1 MAIIGQRKDI
11 ARPWVFHKHQVIA
24 CAIITLYFY
33 RFHPFNTKTMAK
45 KKEASDIMEKA
56 KFWNDM
62 KEETIRA
69 VLAILAFV
77 ITLLTL
83 LASFG
88 KAGPVGLYGY
98 LFFTRLFGVG
108 YFLIPLLFAMVGIAL
123 LRGLEKKFPAYK
135 TVGSFVFFLSALGL
149 IHIIGTALGD
159 QATRLAGIFG
169 YWVAHPLILIMAT
182 PATSILLTALVII
195 SVFVLFEMHI
205 TAEHLM
211 FWRLFRRSSEEE
223 ATGNDKMKKTGP
235 VEMDEAEEANIDAA
249 LAENALA
256 MSEMQKSKPVEA
268 KTRKQSAPKE
278 DLGDEETPA
287 AFTPPAQVPLMKPFT
302 PPPLSLLE
310 RDKGKAET
318 GDIKANANIIKRTLQ
333 NFGITVEMDEISIGP
348 SVTRYALKPAEGVKL
363 ARITGL
369 NNDLS
374 LALAAHPIRIEAPIP
389 GKSLVGIEVPNTA
402 KTTVGLATL
411 LGSEDFQN
419 SEKPLLVSLGKD
431 IAGKAH
437 FSNLA
442 KAPHALVAGATGSG
456 KSVTIHALITS
467 LLYRNSPEN
476 LRFVMID
483 PKRVELTLYNKIP
496 HLLGPVITNPKQA
509 VLALK
514 QMGKEMARRYDI
526 LEKNQVQNIESYHKT
541 IVAPALEA
549 FKKETDEKTKEELT
563 KQLPEQMPYIVIII
577 DELADIMQTYP
588 RELESAIVRLAQ
600 MSRAVGIHLV
610 ISTQRP
616 SVNVIT
622 GLIKANIPTRVALQ
636 VASQIDSRTIL
647 DQPGAEKLLG
657 AGDMLYLGGEMA
669 KPVRLQSAFISESE
683 VKKVVKHIYE
693 QYKDEIIG
701 GMDLNIGVADSNG
714 SAGGSSFGGGM
725 DLEGGSLEDDDD
737 MYEPARETVIETNKA
752 STSLLQRKLGIGY
765 SRAAKLMD
773 MLEERGVIG
782 PANGSKPREIIGVGA
797 GMEQGTGAAPQ
808 SEEVA

>member
-1 MAIIGQRKDI
+1 MILLQ
-11 ARPWVFHKHQVIA
+11 H
-24 CAIITLYFY
+24 TSLNFY
-33 RFHPFNTKTMAK
+33 PSMAK
-45 KKEASDIMEKA
+45 KKETSDIIEKA
-56 KFWNDM
+56 KFWNEM
-62 KEETIRA
+62 KDETKRA
-69 VLAILAFV
+69 ILAILAFV
-77 ITLLTL
+77 VTLLSL

-88 KAGPVGLYGY
+88 KAGPIGLYGY
-98 LFFTRLFGVG
+98 LFFTRLFGIG
-108 YFLIPLLFAMVGIAL
+108 YFLIPLIFAMIGIAL
-123 LRGLEKKFPAYK
+123 LRGLQKKFPAYK
-135 TVGSFVFFLSALGL
+135 TIGAIVFFLSALGL
-149 IHIIGTALGD
+149 IHIIGTELGNLT
-159 QATRLAGIFG
+159 TRLAGVFG
-169 YWVAHPLILIMAT
+169 YWVAAPLIKIMAT
-182 PATSILLTALVII
+182 PASSILLVALVII
-195 SVFVLFEMHI
+195 STFILFELHI

-211 FWRLFRRSSEEE
+211 FWRWFKRNEEE
-223 ATGNDKMKKTGP
+223 EIDGKEKTKKTGA
-235 VEMDEAEEANIDAA
+235 VEMDEEEEANIDAA

-256 MSEMQKSKPVEA
+256 AAEMQKSKAAMPEP
-268 KTRKQSAPKE
+268 KQKKLSKKDDMDDEDAGSFVPAP
-278 DLGDEETPA
+278 
-287 AFTPPAQVPLMKPFT
+287 QVPLMKPFT
-302 PPPLSLLE
+302 PPPTSLLE

-363 ARITGL
+363 SRIVGL

-411 LGSEDFQN
+411 LSSEDFQN
-419 SEKPLLVSLGKD
+419 SEKPLLVAMGKD

-496 HLLGPVITNPKQA
+496 HLLCPVITNPKQA

-514 QMGKEMARRYDI
+514 HMGKEMARRYDI

-541 IVAPALEA
+541 VVAPALEA
-549 FKKETDEKTKEELT
+549 VKKEDNEKTKEELT
-563 KQLPEQMPYIVIII
+563 KQLPDTMPYIVIII

-669 KPVRLQSAFISESE
+669 KPVRLQSAFISEAE
-683 VKKVVKHIYE
+683 VKKVVKHIYD

-701 GMDLNIGVADSNG
+701 GIDMNLGTGDS
-714 SAGGSSFGGGM
+714 SGGSSSMGGGM
-725 DLEGGSLEDDDD
+725 DLDGGSLEDDDD
-737 MYEPARETVIETNKA
+737 MYEPAREAVISAGKA
-752 STSLLQRKLGIGY
+752 STSYIQRKLGVGY

-782 PANGSKPREIIGVGA
+782 PANGSKPREVIGGVGA
-797 GMEQGTGAAPQ
+797 GMEQSAGTAP
-808 SEEVA
+808 SEETASY